1 MYRDVR
7 ESVKKGGGPYR
18 ELKRV
23 CVEK

>member
-18 ELKRV
+18 EVKKV